1 MHVRLENTM
10 PIKKTEGGGRC
21 QGRSGG
27 SEACKLD
34 VCTDKGV
41 ENIIRNTVVGTWLN
55 MVQLG
60 KIICLF
66 ERKVMPL

>member
-34 VCTDKGV
+34 VCTGQRSRECNKEYSNWYLVKHGIV
-41 ENIIRNTVVGTWLN
+41 GENY
-55 MVQLG
+55 
-60 KIICLF
+60 
-66 ERKVMPL
+66 MPF